1 MDNNGAGLEKLTA
14 HGSKEAMI
22 QNMKDAGCS
31 QETIECCMV
40 VKKRSF
46 WNGFLTTGKGFYIR
60 CMKGKSRLAVWI
72 IWFIRLTVAEAR
84 MKFEMEEI
92 KQ

>member
-31 QETIECCMV
+31 QETIECCV
-40 VKKRSF
+40 DYLNCGKETELLERLSNHREGLLHKVHEGEKQIGCLDYLVYQIDRSR
-46 WNGFLTTGKGFYIR
+46 NKN
-60 CMKGKSRLAVWI
+60 
-72 IWFIRLTVAEAR
+72 
-84 MKFEMEEI
+84 EI
-92 KQ
+92 